1 MRGVRTLA
9 RLATAAPA
17 SIPGAYAWA
26 VTVAPVVWG
35 RPGASRVVQV
45 AALAGPVF
53 LGAGAGLER
62 RFGSRTRS
70 PCLWG
75 FTMVCALAWVSA
87 AGLGDPLLDAT
98 HTLVGVLAWALFAL
112 SWASPPLKALGDA
125 PRVVVAIPKVADS
138 WPRAAVANMACGVC
152 LAVGLQ
158 LVSFEAKSPEL
169 ALLVRLVAVG
179 GGLLAIAAFTKG
191 ALARFR
197 RRKAP
202 SSA

>member
-1 MRGVRTLA
+1 VRGVRTLT
-9 RLATAAPA
+9 RLAIAAPA
-17 SIPGAYAWA
+17 SIPGVYAWG

-35 RPGASRVVQV
+35 RAGVSRVAEV
-45 AALAGPVF
+45 AAVAGPVF
-53 LGAGAGLER
+53 LGAGAGLEG
-62 RFGSRTRS
+62 RFGSRSRS
-70 PCLWG
+70 TCLWG
-75 FTMVCALAWVSA
+75 FTMLCAVAWVSA

-98 HTLVGVLAWALFAL
+98 HTRVGIFAWAVFAL
-112 SWASPPLKALGDA
+112 SWASPPLKASGDT
-125 PRVVVAIPKVADS
+125 PRVVVAIPKVVDS

-179 GGLLAIAAFTKG
+179 GGLLAIAAFTKA